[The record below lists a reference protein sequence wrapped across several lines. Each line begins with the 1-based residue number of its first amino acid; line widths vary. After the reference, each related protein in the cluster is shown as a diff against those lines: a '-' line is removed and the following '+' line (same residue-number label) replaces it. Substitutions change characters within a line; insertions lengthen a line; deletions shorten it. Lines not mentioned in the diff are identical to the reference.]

1 MTKTSTTALRDGVI
15 LNNRYRIIKQIA
27 RDSCGLAYLS
37 EDVHR
42 YRELYVLEE
51 FAPWVT
57 SDRELENAE
66 NLFEQKAGILHQIEH
81 SQIPRWEKLL
91 HTTINGQ
98 RSLFLV
104 SEYVEGETYQQLL
117 GRKGK
122 LSEVEVVKMLW
133 EVLSILDY
141 IHAAKL
147 FHGNI
152 TPENLILPNSDGKT
166 VLTNFSCV
174 KFVTNVIARATGGAV
189 TRICDPDYYPD
200 EQLRCGR
207 ASVSGDLYSLAATA
221 VVLLTGKQP
230 QELYNLNRGRWDWEE
245 VKVSPGLR
253 KILNKMLASKASDRY
268 QSADRVRQ
276 MLSKAKNSVLNR
288 LIPRLGLNHSHSKKS
303 NAEAR
308 CPLSLYD
315 RVHHGAARLNS
326 SAENISRQLS
336 TISPSAN
343 LNRIRPW
350 QWGMIT
356 SAIILIPGLISF
368 ATIRTKMAVKVAIAS
383 NSAAVTTLN
392 ANELQSPQD
401 IARRVEN
408 LELNAGAFYR
418 QVDSIFYNRYPELEG
433 TSLRENSQHQ
443 QYRQIWYKIASSLL
457 DEREGKQ

>member
-27 RDSCGLAYLS
+27 RGSCGLAYLS
-37 EDVHR
+37 EDVHH

-51 FAPWVT
+51 FAPWLT
-57 SDRELENAE
+57 NDLELQNAE
-66 NLFEQKAGILHQIEH
+66 NLFEQKAGILQQVEH

-104 SEYVEGETYQQLL
+104 REYVEGETYRQLL
-117 GRKGK
+117 WRKGK
-122 LSEVEVVKMLW
+122 LSEVVVVKMLW

-152 TPENLILPNSDGKT
+152 TPENLILRNCDGKT

-174 KFVTNVIARATGGAV
+174 KFVTNVIARATGRGV
-189 TRICDPDYYPD
+189 TRICDPDYCPD

-230 QELYNLNRGRWDWEE
+230 QELYNLNRGKWDWEE

-253 KILNKMLASKASDRY
+253 KILNKMLASKASDRF

-288 LIPRLGLNHSHSKKS
+288 LVSRLGLNHSLSQKS
-303 NAEAR
+303 NADAP
-308 CPLSLYD
+308 CPLTLYD
-315 RVHHGAARLNS
+315 RVHHGATRLNS
-326 SAENISRQLS
+326 NAENISRQLS

-343 LNRIRPW
+343 FNRIKPW
-350 QWGMIT
+350 QWGMIA
-356 SAIILIPGLISF
+356 SAVILIPGLISF
-368 ATIRTKMAVKVAIAS
+368 ATIRTRMAVQVAIAR
-383 NSAAVTTLN
+383 NSAALTKPN
-392 ANELQSPQD
+392 ANELQSPQE
-401 IARRVEN
+401 ISRRVEK
-408 LELNAGAFYR
+408 LDLNAGAFYR
-418 QVDSIFYNRYPELEG
+418 QVDSIFYNKYPELEG
-433 TSLRENSQHQ
+433 TSLSENSQHQ
-443 QYRQIWYKIASSLL
+443 HYRQIWYQIASDLL
-457 DEREGKQ
+457 NERERKQ